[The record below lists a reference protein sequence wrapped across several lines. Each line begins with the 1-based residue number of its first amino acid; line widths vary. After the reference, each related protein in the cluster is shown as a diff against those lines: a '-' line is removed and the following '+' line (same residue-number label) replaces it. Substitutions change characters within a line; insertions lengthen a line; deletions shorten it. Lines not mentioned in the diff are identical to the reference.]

1 MPAIISLFVAVT
13 LSLLVTRIA
22 SEALTLT
29 GLSRQS
35 ARFQARSAFTG
46 SGFTT
51 EESEG
56 VVNHPVRRRIIMWLM
71 FLGNAGIV
79 TVISSV
85 VLTFVTTARSNQW
98 MLRILLLVLGLALLS
113 VLIRHRG
120 FNRYLN
126 RLVRWA
132 LRSWTNL
139 DVRDYANLLHLKGE
153 YRVMELQVNPSDW
166 LANKQLHQLR
176 LKAEGIMVLGIQ
188 RRDKTYVGAPNGSTY
203 IRPFDLL
210 ILYGRKT
217 ALLELDSRRDDLTG
231 EIAHEK
237 AVKIQKYLMNEQAE
251 DDTMSSQESLTE
263 K

>member
-51 EESEG
+51 HESER

-71 FLGNAGIV
+71 FLGNAGII

-85 VLTFVTTARSNQW
+85 VLTFVTTARSDQW
-98 MLRILLLVLGLALLS
+98 FLRFLLLFLGLALLFL
-113 VLIRHRG
+113 VIQHRG

-139 DVRDYANLLHLKGE
+139 DVQDYANLLHLKGE

-176 LKAEGIMVLGIQ
+176 LKSEGVMVLGIE
-188 RRDKTYVGAPNGSTY
+188 REDKTYVGAPNGSTY
-203 IRPFDLL
+203 IRSFDLL

-217 ALLELDSRRDDLTG
+217 ALLELDSRRNDLTG

-237 AVKIQKYLMNEQAE
+237 AVRTQQYLMHEQAE
-251 DDTMSSQESLTE
+251 QDVLSKESLT
-263 K
+263 